1 MSESYNFESYPPS
14 FRPPQNISSIQESN
28 SDKTEPLFLDSS
40 IPMIDFFKY
49 TTTTLSMT
57 TTTKYQNVD
66 DNDDNENNIS
76 RNLISEACRDWGLFR
91 LVNHGI
97 PITLLTQLQEH
108 AKKLFSLPYETK
120 KTFFSSSSNNI
131 VSPISYFWGTPALA
145 PSGAVLAQK
154 KGPQENNNQSLQWME
169 GFNVSLAQLSNM
181 HYQDILLESFRC
193 LLEEY
198 GKEQGR
204 VATEIFKILGSD
216 LKLGRIFQSN
226 YLSIDSGMLRVY
238 RYPRCLE
245 PERTWGIDVHTD
257 SSVLSIIHQD
267 DVGGLQVYKD
277 HQWLDVNPLPN
288 TLIVNIGDMLQAM
301 SDDRYMSVK
310 HRVKVNKHKERISIG
325 YFVFPAEDTIIQSTK
340 YNPFCYADFRAQVQ
354 RDLETVGLK
363 TGLQKFKF
371 TTNQK

>member
-1 MSESYNFESYPPS
+1 MSESYNFESYPPL
-14 FRPPQNISSIQESN
+14 FRPPPNSPLIHKSN
-28 SDKTEPLFLDSS
+28 SDKTEPLLLDSAA
-40 IPMIDFFKY
+40 IPVIDYFKCTTR
-49 TTTTLSMT
+49 TTTTAT
-57 TTTKYQNVD
+57 TTHQDSYD
-66 DNDDNENNIS
+66 DDDDKNGPTASIC
-76 RNLISEACRDWGLFR
+76 EACRNWGLFR

-97 PITLLTQLQEH
+97 PVTLLNQIEEH

-120 KTFFSSSSNNI
+120 KDLFTSSSSSNI
-131 VSPISYFWGTPALA
+131 DSPIAYFWGTPALT
-145 PSGAVLAQK
+145 PSGAALAQK
-154 KGPQENNNQSLQWME
+154 RGPQENKQSLQWME
-169 GFNVSLAQLSNM
+169 GFNISLAQLSNI
-181 HYQDILLESFRC
+181 HYQDLLLENFRC

-204 VATEIFKILGSD
+204 VATEIFKVLGSE
-216 LKLGRIFQSN
+216 LKFGPLAQCN
-226 YLSIDSGMLRVY
+226 YLSVATGLLRVY

-245 PERTWGIDVHTD
+245 PERRWGIDVHTD
-257 SSVLSIIHQD
+257 SSVLSIILQD

-325 YFVFPAEDTIIQSTK
+325 YFVFPAEGTIIQSTK
-340 YNPFCYADFRAQVQ
+340 YNPFSYADFRAQVQ
-354 RDLETVGLK
+354 YDLKTLGLK

-371 TTNQK
+371 TSHQNS